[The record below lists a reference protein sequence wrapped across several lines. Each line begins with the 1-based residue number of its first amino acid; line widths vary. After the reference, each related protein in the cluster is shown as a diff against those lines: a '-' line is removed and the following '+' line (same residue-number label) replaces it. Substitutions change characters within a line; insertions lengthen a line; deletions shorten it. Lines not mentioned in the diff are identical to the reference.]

1 MHLSLKSVVVVLL
14 TGGFILSA
22 TVFGSVAVAGDYPD
36 KALNL
41 IVPYKPGGG
50 SDMICRIM
58 DKFSK
63 DAFGDNFIF
72 VYKPG
77 AGGAMG
83 AGVLSRSKPDGYTI
97 GTVNVPHMV
106 LQSFTGSGEFTVDS
120 FDYLAQ
126 VASDPQVL
134 VTPGPSKIKN
144 LKQFIAKAKANP
156 GEMTVGVPGA
166 LGAGHIASYMIME
179 QAGIKFTVVPYSGG
193 ADLLAA
199 LLGNQIDAAVHNI
212 GILAPEAEKMNLLA
226 VSHTKRHPFIP
237 DMPTF
242 QEEGYQV
249 VSFIG
254 RLFVA
259 PKNLET
265 SKLEFLREK
274 IKTIWDNPEYQKTM
288 KKANFSVDYMS
299 GPELE
304 AFLKDYAERS
314 KKLLEKY
321 FKK

>member
-1 MHLSLKSVVVVLL
+1 MRLSLKSVVGVLL
-14 TGGFILSA
+14 SGILILSV
-22 TVFGSVAVAGDYPD
+22 TVIGPAAVAGGYPD
-36 KALNL
+36 KALKM
-41 IVPYKPGGG
+41 IVPYNPGGG
-50 SDMICRIM
+50 SDMICRIV

-63 DAFGDNFIF
+63 DSFGDNFIF

-97 GTVNVPHMV
+97 GTLNVPHMV
-106 LQSFTGSGEFTVDS
+106 LQSLTGSGEFTVGS
-120 FDYLAQ
+120 FDYLGQ
-126 VASDPQVL
+126 VASDPQIL
-134 VTPGPSKIKN
+134 LTPGPSRIKN
-144 LKQFIAKAKANP
+144 LKQFVAKAKANP

-179 QAGIKFTVVPYSGG
+179 QASIKFTIVPYSGG

-212 GILAPEAEKMNLLA
+212 GVVAPEAEKMNLLA
-226 VSHTKRHPFIP
+226 VSHTKRHPL
-237 DMPTF
+237 MAKVPTF

-259 PKNLET
+259 PKNLDA
-265 SKLEFLREK
+265 SRLELLRNK
-274 IKTIWDNPEYQKTM
+274 IKGIWDNPEYQASM

-299 GPELE
+299 GRELE
-304 AFLKDYAERS
+304 AFLKDYAGRS
-314 KKLLEKY
+314 EKLLKKY